1 MHAMFLSVVSL
12 TVAQLTRY
20 AELADPL
27 PPRPRPL
34 PFLLLLSLSSSFFT
48 GSLEAGSPTCRLEGK
63 VVITLHGEYG
73 STAASDRP
81 SLLAAATDDW
91 HVKGIVVTGA
101 QGSKMEL
108 CVTTCLAAVLGASSS
123 VSVFLFFSPWF
134 GVVCVVLCLVVPST
148 IGISVML
155 SYCLSSNRAHVLG

>member
-1 MHAMFLSVVSL
+1 MHAMFPSVVSL

-34 PFLLLLSLSSSFFT
+34 PTFLLLLSLSSSFFT

-123 VSVFLFFSPWF
+123 VSVFLFFPPGLVW
-134 GVVCVVLCLVVPST
+134 CVLCCVLSCLPPSASPSCSL
-148 IGISVML
+148 IVSL
-155 SYCLSSNRAHVLG
+155 RFVLMF